1 MKMRTENPETVKEML
16 REDEIM
22 TRYGIGRS
30 TARKIGKES
39 GARVVITPKCVRY
52 RVDKLNAYIAERQ
65 NA

>member
-1 MKMRTENPETVKEML
+1 MRTEKPDSTKEML

-22 TRYGIGRS
+22 SRYGVGRS

-52 RVDKLNAYIAERQ
+52 RVDKLNAYFAECQ